1 MGIPDSQRV
10 GIWTSDADV
19 NIGEGKML
27 YDPLEDDERLMG
39 CQFRPDMHATG
50 GFTNMLQMGSL
61 RKGVGVATD
70 RRVLFLGEGVF
81 SEEVS
86 EIPYTSIESISYG
99 AGVMNGGVKVSAHG
113 ITSLHV
119 EAVKPK
125 ESARTF
131 ADVVRS
137 HLTARLT

>member
-39 CQFRPDMHATG
+39 CHFRPDMHATG

-61 RKGVGVATD
+61 RKG
-70 RRVLFLGEGVF
+70 
-81 SEEVS
+81 EVDP
-86 EIPYTSIESISYG
+86 EIWT
-99 AGVMNGGVKVSAHG
+99 GG
-113 ITSLHV
+113 
-119 EAVKPK
+119 
-125 ESARTF
+125 
-131 ADVVRS
+131 
-137 HLTARLT
+137 